1 MPEGQIIAFALVLLR
16 LMAFFVASPIIGTQN
31 VPVSVK
37 VLLSIVMATVLV
49 PIVSFQNVDMIR
61 ISDDV
66 IFLAMRELF
75 IGAFLGFL
83 MRSFFFAISVAG
95 EIISVS
101 MGLGAAQ
108 VFNPTLGSQ
117 SNVIEQFQVAIATLF
132 FFTLDGHHWFIQGM
146 AMSFELAPV
155 SAMAVKYE
163 GFAIISNVVQ
173 DIVLIG
179 LKISGPIMISM
190 FLTNIAMGVVG
201 RAVPQINVLVTSLS
215 VQILLGLAVLL
226 VCIPLFVGE
235 MNGLIN
241 VMAEQMIAAMKVL

>member
-1 MPEGQIIAFALVLLR
+1 
-16 LMAFFVASPIIGTQN
+16 
-31 VPVSVK
+31 
-37 VLLSIVMATVLV
+37 
-49 PIVSFQNVDMIR
+49 
-61 ISDDV
+61 
-66 IFLAMRELF
+66 
-75 IGAFLGFL
+75 
-83 MRSFFFAISVAG
+83 
-95 EIISVS
+95 
-101 MGLGAAQ
+101 
-108 VFNPTLGSQ
+108 
-117 SNVIEQFQVAIATLF
+117 
-132 FFTLDGHHWFIQGM
+132 
-146 AMSFELAPV
+146 MSFELAPV